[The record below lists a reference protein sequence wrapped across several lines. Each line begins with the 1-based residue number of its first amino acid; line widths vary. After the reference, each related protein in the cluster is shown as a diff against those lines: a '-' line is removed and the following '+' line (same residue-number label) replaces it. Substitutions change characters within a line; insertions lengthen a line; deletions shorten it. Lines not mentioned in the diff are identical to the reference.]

1 MKYLSK
7 LLATSDSD
15 LAWVLR
21 LGLHGLRTQL
31 LIALE
36 TSANDSGRESCE
48 ELLKEIDVLLKS
60 NIPPTQIS
68 PTLPMENNSPWEDIL
83 ESIPTPQPEKTSQIN
98 TEIQLQSE
106 KIQPGIIKQE
116 TIELE
121 ELKLKKLKLE
131 KLKLEKI
138 ALSVISDR
146 DISNYIGE
154 YQICSENDAQLWD
167 EIQYLLLRVPE
178 KIASIRQ
185 KKILKLVGEIGV
197 FENKQNLKQLPF
209 IRTEYLYPGL
219 MGSVNAQ
226 GLLLSDQIDFDPRLK
241 LVNSDA
247 ENVFLGKL
255 VSICLKFIDTDPC
268 LHHAL
273 KSVDRFGVRSLQSE
287 SEKSKYIATL
297 IERFQRVQLSSG
309 KPDPITALRAKL
321 DLDEAIH
328 SLVYLP
334 PVERYSW
341 WGKLQQEA
349 RRTLDIAVAKARE
362 AGNQVQIRPL
372 WGTYADIYTYSK
384 DDLRLETGGIPGE
397 VSACLRVYA
406 KVNDEIL
413 PGRVVF
419 RAS

>member
-1 MKYLSK
+1 MKHLSK
-7 LLATSDSD
+7 LLATSNSD

-31 LIALE
+31 ILALE
-36 TSANDSGRESCE
+36 TSTNDSGRESCE

-83 ESIPTPQPEKTSQIN
+83 ESIPTPQPEKYSQIN

-121 ELKLKKLKLE
+121 

-154 YQICSENDAQLWD
+154 YKICSKNDAQLWD

-178 KIASIRQ
+178 KIANIRQ
-185 KKILKLVGEIGV
+185 KKILKLAGEIGTI
-197 FENKQNLKQLPF
+197 ENKQNLKQLPF

-219 MGSVNAQ
+219 TGSVNAQ

-255 VSICLKFIDTDPC
+255 VSICLKFIDTDPS

-287 SEKSKYIATL
+287 SEKFKYVAAL
-297 IERFQRVQLSSG
+297 VERFQRVQLSSENHY
-309 KPDPITALRAKL
+309 PITALRAKL

-413 PGRVVF
+413 PGRVLF

>member
-1 MKYLSK
+1 MKHLSK
-7 LLATSDSD
+7 LLATNNSD

-31 LIALE
+31 LTALE
-36 TSANDSGRESCE
+36 TSATDPGKENCE
-48 ELLKEIDVLLKS
+48 ELLKELDVLLQS
-60 NIPPTQIS
+60 NILSSNLKSTVSID
-68 PTLPMENNSPWEDIL
+68 NNPPWEDIL
-83 ESIPTPQPEKTSQIN
+83 EPIPAPTQSQAEKSPLVDTD
-98 TEIQLQSE
+98 TEIKSE
-106 KIQPGIIKQE
+106 KIKPEKIKPE
-116 TIELE
+116 TI
-121 ELKLKKLKLE
+121 
-131 KLKLEKI
+131 KLEKI
-138 ALSVISDR
+138 ARSLISDR

-154 YQICSENDAQLWD
+154 YQIYSDNDAQLWD

-185 KKILKLVGEIGV
+185 KKILKLVGEIGAI
-197 FENKQNLKQLPF
+197 ENKQNLKQFPF

-219 MGSVNAQ
+219 TGSLDAQ

-247 ENVFLGKL
+247 ENIFLGKL

-273 KSVDRFGVRSLQSE
+273 KSVDRFGVRSLQLD
-287 SEKSKYIATL
+287 SEKFKYIAAL
-297 IERFQRVQLSSG
+297 VERFHRVQLSSNNR
-309 KPDPITALRAKL
+309 DAIATLRAKL

-349 RRTLDIAVAKARE
+349 RRTLDLAVAKARE
-362 AGNQVQIRPL
+362 AGDRVQIRPL

-384 DDLRLETGGIPGE
+384 DDLRLENSGIPGE

-406 KVNDEIL
+406 KINDEIF
-413 PGRVVF
+413 PGRVLF
-419 RAS
+419 CAS

>member
-1 MKYLSK
+1 MKHLSK

-31 LIALE
+31 LVALE

-60 NIPPTQIS
+60 NIPPSKIS

-83 ESIPTPQPEKTSQIN
+83 EPIPAAQPEKSSQIN

-106 KIQPGIIKQE
+106 KIQPGIIKPE

-121 ELKLKKLKLE
+121 ELKLE

-138 ALSVISDR
+138 AHSLICDR

-154 YQICSENDAQLWD
+154 YQICSDNDAQLWD

-197 FENKQNLKQLPF
+197 IENKQNLKQLPF

-219 MGSVNAQ
+219 TGSVNAQ

-241 LVNSDA
+241 LVNSDV

-297 IERFQRVQLSSG
+297 IERFQRVQLSSD
-309 KPDPITALRAKL
+309 KRDSITALRAKL

-349 RRTLDIAVAKARE
+349 RRTLDMVVAKARE

-406 KVNDEIL
+406 KINDEIL
-413 PGRVVF
+413 PGRVLF

>member
-1 MKYLSK
+1 MKHLSK
-7 LLATSDSD
+7 LLATSNSD

-31 LIALE
+31 ILALE
-36 TSANDSGRESCE
+36 TSTNDSGRESCE

-68 PTLPMENNSPWEDIL
+68 PTLSMENNSPWEDIL
-83 ESIPTPQPEKTSQIN
+83 ESIPTPQPEKSSQIN

-121 ELKLKKLKLE
+121 

-154 YQICSENDAQLWD
+154 YKICSKNDAQLWD

-178 KIASIRQ
+178 KIANIRQ
-185 KKILKLVGEIGV
+185 KKILKLAGEIGTI
-197 FENKQNLKQLPF
+197 ENKQNLKQLPF

-219 MGSVNAQ
+219 TGSVNAQ

-255 VSICLKFIDTDPC
+255 VSICLKFIDTDPS

-287 SEKSKYIATL
+287 SEKFKYVAAL
-297 IERFQRVQLSSG
+297 VERFQRVQLSSENHY
-309 KPDPITALRAKL
+309 PITALRAKL

-413 PGRVVF
+413 PGRVLF